1 MILWKFTLREVKSR
15 PGRATLTL
23 LSIVIGVAA
32 VVAVT
37 VGTATTHQAYQ
48 EMYESVAGRAALE
61 VVADGGGFFDEDVAR
76 ADRASARREGRRAL
90 RSEALG
96 ALASARTTSACW
108 RWASTRRRTRRCATT
123 N

>member
-37 VGTATTHQAYQ
+37 VGTATTNQACQ
-48 EMYESVAGRAALE
+48 EMYAAWRAGRRWKSPPKAT
-61 VVADGGGFFDEDVAR
+61 
-76 ADRASARREGRRAL
+76 AS
-90 RSEALG
+90 
-96 ALASARTTSACW
+96 
-108 RWASTRRRTRRCATT
+108 STRIWSAESSKCPA
-123 N
+123 